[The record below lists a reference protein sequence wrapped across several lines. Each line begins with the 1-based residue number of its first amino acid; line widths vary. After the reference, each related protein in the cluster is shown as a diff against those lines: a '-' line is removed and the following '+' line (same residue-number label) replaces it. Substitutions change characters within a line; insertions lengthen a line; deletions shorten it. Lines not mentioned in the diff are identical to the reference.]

1 MSTPTDEQKWF
12 ISILSAII
20 FYVIAS
26 PTLYKITG
34 SIFYD
39 FFGVK
44 IVDRKGRPNNL
55 GLLIHTIVF
64 ALISRGVMDIKE
76 LNKLIETKK

>member
-12 ISILSAII
+12 ISILSAFI

-26 PTLYKITG
+26 PTIYKITG

-39 FFGVK
+39 FLGVK
-44 IVDRKGRPNNL
+44 IVDCKGRPNNL

-64 ALISRGVMDIKE
+64 ALVTRGIMDIKD
-76 LNKLIETKK
+76 LNKLIESK